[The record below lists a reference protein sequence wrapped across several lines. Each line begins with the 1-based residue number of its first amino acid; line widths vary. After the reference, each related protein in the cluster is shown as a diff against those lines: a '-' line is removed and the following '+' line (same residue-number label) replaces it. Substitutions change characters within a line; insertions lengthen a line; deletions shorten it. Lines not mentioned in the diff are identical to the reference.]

1 MIKVEIKLTEYADNG
16 ASEIPPKNTKLS
28 ETQMTRYYPGM
39 YSYFIEDFSDDLA
52 GFLQLVW
59 GKELLKGEHGFFKT
73 VTTDEF
79 NILENAFQKIRAE
92 KKSKK
97 GEYKDD
103 WRNKC
108 N

>member
-1 MIKVEIKLTEYADNG
+1 MVKVEIKLTEYADNG
-16 ASEIPPKNTKLS
+16 ASEIPPKNTRLS

-73 VTTDEF
+73 VTADEF
-79 NILENAFQKIRAE
+79 DILEDAFQKIKAERDHHRAD
-92 KKSKK
+92 KKHIHF
-97 GEYKDD
+97 
-103 WRNKC
+103 
-108 N
+108 